1 MSNLS
6 LEEKKDLQKKAKKAK
21 KTLRAVQ
28 ALTEFLDN
36 SVSVATLH
44 RGIFIPKNNPD
55 YLYM

>member
-1 MSNLS
+1 MIVC
-6 LEEKKDLQKKAKKAK
+6 
-21 KTLRAVQ
+21 VQ

-36 SVSVATLH
+36 SVSVATLR